1 MADFKFINNGENKIY
16 NLSEE
21 EILKAEDRMGIR
33 FPGDL
38 RQLYLEVG
46 YGFIKE
52 PSNNAINR
60 IMGPGTVANVKLRE
74 GVFEFDP
81 DLEELDEEDKLIFF
95 EVNEGIY
102 ISLDLKLPNNPVF
115 YFDTQI
121 ADSLEDFLKKF
132 INDNEYYID
141 LE

>member
-33 FPGDL
+33 FPDDL

-60 IMGPGTVANVKLRE
+60 IMG
-74 GVFEFDP
+74 
-81 DLEELDEEDKLIFF
+81 
-95 EVNEGIY
+95 
-102 ISLDLKLPNNPVF
+102 
-115 YFDTQI
+115 
-121 ADSLEDFLKKF
+121 
-132 INDNEYYID
+132 
-141 LE
+141 